1 MDWIERH
8 VRNLANSSGFQEAEA
23 TGLFVR
29 NLHVSIDPELRA
41 NGSYLLA
48 FVYAVNLLSRIFPS
62 LTFDDL
68 PASTMP
74 ILPWTGMN
82 ALRAFSV
89 PELTLR
95 FGKGQSDSTLVVANL
110 HRWRVILDEEHCPD
124 IAEEW
129 NPVLALLTACYA
141 AGRVCKLLLGDAL
154 AGRGVYEPF
163 SILDFADGDVRFDW
177 TRTREIGHL
186 TVAGIGAIGS
196 AFLFALA
203 SDRSVGGRLSLVDHD
218 TLDGPNLCRYTFFD
232 ERDLATS
239 KVSSAK
245 RRLDALGMALRTEAF
260 DQRFEKYFDQNYGLD
275 PRFRVENLISAP
287 DRRDTRRRFQAKLPR
302 RLWDASTG
310 PNQVVLHR
318 NEYDKEFAC
327 LACIYPET
335 PDENAH
341 LKHVAETLN
350 LPFERIL
357 TGESISQPDAIA
369 IESKYPQLRARDV
382 VGKEFDTVFRQ
393 LCSAGEIKAGPSER
407 VLAPLSFVSA
417 MAGVFLYFEVI
428 KSLHPE
434 IFGRYQRYNYFFVD
448 PLSNPNPSF
457 KQLRKNRADCVCQ
470 DARFRQ
476 TFAKVRDRQ

>member
-1 MDWIERH
+1 MDWIEQH
-8 VRNLANSSGFQEAEA
+8 VRNLANSSGFEDAEA
-23 TGLFVR
+23 KRLFVR
-29 NLHVSIDPELRA
+29 NLHVSIDPELRG
-41 NGSYLLA
+41 NRSYLLA

-68 PASTMP
+68 PASKVP
-74 ILPWTGMN
+74 ILPWTGMKVSRPF
-82 ALRAFSV
+82 AD

-95 FGKGQSDSTLVVANL
+95 FGKGRSSSTLVVANL
-110 HRWRVILDEEHCPD
+110 HRWQVMIDTEHCPD
-124 IAEEW
+124 IEEEW

-141 AGRVCKLLLGDAL
+141 AGRVCKLFLGDAL
-154 AGRGVYEPF
+154 VGRGVYEPF
-163 SILDFADGDVRFDW
+163 SILDFSGGDVRFDW
-177 TRTREIGHL
+177 TGTQEIGHL
-186 TVAGIGAIGS
+186 TLAGIGAVGS

-203 SDRSVGGRLSLVDHD
+203 SHRSVSGRLSLVDHD
-218 TLDGPNLCRYTFFD
+218 ILDGPNLCRYTFFD
-232 ERDLATS
+232 EGDLGKS

-245 RRLDALGMALRTEAF
+245 RRLDAVGMALRSEEF
-260 DQRFEKYFDQNYGLD
+260 RQRFEKYFDQNYERD

-318 NEYDKEFAC
+318 NEYDKDLAC
-327 LACIYPET
+327 LACVYPET

-341 LKHVAETLN
+341 LKHVADTLN

-357 TGESISQPDAIA
+357 SGDSISHSDAMA
-369 IESKYPQLRARDV
+369 IEAKYPQLTARDV

-393 LCSAGEIKAGPSER
+393 LCSAGEIKAGPSQA

-417 MAGVFLYFEVI
+417 MAGVFLYFEFI

-434 IFGRYQRYNYFFVD
+434 VFGPYQQYNYVYLD
-448 PLSNPNPSF
+448 PLANPNPSF
-457 KQLRKNRADCVCQ
+457 RQLRKSRVDCACQ
-470 DARFRQ
+470 DARFRRI
-476 TFAKVRDRQ
+476 FANVWDK